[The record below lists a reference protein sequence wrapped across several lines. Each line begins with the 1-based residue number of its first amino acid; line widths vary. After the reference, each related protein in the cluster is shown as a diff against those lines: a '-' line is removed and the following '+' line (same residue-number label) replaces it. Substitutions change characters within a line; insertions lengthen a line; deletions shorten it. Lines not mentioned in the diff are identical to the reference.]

1 MNSNIPKRRPQADA
15 QYTMRP
21 ILLNVT
27 FLKKTIFTAE
37 FQFIPYVQTITQH
50 TRNHTGMLRKLS
62 NEGDSTR
69 TTHNSKN
76 ELLSGALKTSMFK
89 Y

>member
-1 MNSNIPKRRPQADA
+1 MMNSNIPKRRPQADA

-37 FQFIPYVQTITQH
+37 FQFTICSDNNTALELYENEAMKVIVQLHTIQ
-50 TRNHTGMLRKLS
+50 RPRCCYL
-62 NEGDSTR
+62 
-69 TTHNSKN
+69 
-76 ELLSGALKTSMFK
+76 
-89 Y
+89 